1 MVEHFN
7 ELTPAQDERLA
18 LLAEE
23 CAEVI
28 QAITKIQRHGYESYN
43 PLDNREHRLSNRQ
56 ALEKEIGHVR
66 HAIGRL
72 IAALD
77 VTTEE
82 IDLWSEHKAGTINRW
97 LHHQLDEDEPKPPLG
112 SLQEEIE
119 AVPEEGER

>member
-7 ELTPAQDERLA
+7 GLTAAQDERLA

-43 PLDNREHRLSNRQ
+43 PLDLREHRLSNRQ

-66 HAIGRL
+66 HAVERL
-72 IAALD
+72 VAEVD
-77 VTTEE
+77 VSEE
-82 IDLWSEHKAGTINRW
+82 DIDLWRGLKSDNIGKW
-97 LHHQLDEDEPKPPLG
+97 LHHQLSDGDHHG
-112 SLQEEIE
+112 
-119 AVPEEGER
+119 EGK